1 MFMFACLNTKSFHLV
16 SRSHFPSDYLCHH
29 HPQLVPEATLTHT
42 GHSAKANLITDT
54 FNSHSFASINVRTI
68 ISGNKAKAAVSRDGR
83 KAGLKARL
91 LQSQL

>member
-1 MFMFACLNTKSFHLV
+1 MFVCLNTKSLHLV
-16 SRSHFPSDYLCHH
+16 SRSHFLVTYVRSH
-29 HPQLVPEATLTHT
+29 HPQLVSEATLTHI

-54 FNSHSFASINVRTI
+54 FNSHSFASMNMF
-68 ISGNKAKAAVSRDGR
+68 SKLSGGNKAKAAVSRDAR